1 MVTPLGAGQKSCLP
15 EVSTIH
21 LPPARNAWFTFG
33 SLPCGRLPFRAA
45 NLLFFSSF
53 APEVVVHSRKI
64 IAVGQLILACL
75 LSPRGV
81 TSAAT
86 PLRSPQAEGAAVQR
100 IDDYAAAS
108 AAAESLG
115 AMLLVSIERHVGES
129 PLDHPGLHRRMAE
142 ADTPWVFC
150 RPDGGTAARLGGDP
164 GLVEMRGGDGLF
176 VVDHAHDAWRGR
188 VVSVLPRTPG
198 KYYRFEPH
206 HLDELRS
213 LPEGSLTQRSM
224 ILAVRLHPERP
235 QSTAG
240 SFDPVLAAEAEAH
253 SAHQARIRRQ
263 GHHGWE
269 TRSRRLG
276 GAAAEVC
283 AQSWDHQDLMDS
295 CVDCVASWRQSSG
308 HWSAVARGHA
318 AFGYDIRRGGDGI
331 WYATGI
337 FRD

>member
-1 MVTPLGAGQKSCLP
+1 MFYRG
-15 EVSTIH
+15 I
-21 LPPARNAWFTFG
+21 G
-33 SLPCGRLPFRAA
+33 S
-45 NLLFFSSF
+45 
-53 APEVVVHSRKI
+53 
-64 IAVGQLILACL
+64 ACL
-75 LSPRGV
+75 LLPCV
-81 TSAAT
+81 VAVAAT
-86 PLRSPQAEGAAVQR
+86 PLRTPKAAITPVQR

-108 AAAESLG
+108 AAAESAG
-115 AMLLVSIERHVGES
+115 AMLLVSVERHGGES
-129 PLDHPGLHRRMAE
+129 PLDLPGLDDRLA
-142 ADTPWVFC
+142 AGGTPWVLC
-150 RPDGGTAARLGGDP
+150 RPDAATAARLAGDS

-206 HLDELRS
+206 HLDELAA
-213 LPEGSLTQRSM
+213 LPAGSLTQRSM

-240 SFDPVLAAEAEAH
+240 FCDPGLAAEAEAH

-283 AQSWDHQDLMDS
+283 AQSWENQDLMDS

-308 HWSAVARGHA
+308 HWRGVSGLHSAY
-318 AFGYDIRRGGDGI
+318 GYDIRRGADGI

-337 FRD
+337 FRE